1 MTNNQKQQV
10 DRSIIVGE
18 TSEVYLHRTL
28 NILRN
33 EGLNPFVTY
42 EIESTD
48 SGIVC
53 GINQIIDLLDHVL
66 PEADREVWALQEGS
80 EISENEVIIRIKARF
95 ASFG

>member
-53 GINQIIDLLDHVL
+53 ELT
-66 PEADREVWALQEGS
+66 R
-80 EISENEVIIRIKARF
+80 
-95 ASFG
+95 

>member
-33 EGLNPFVTY
+33 EG
-42 EIESTD
+42 
-48 SGIVC
+48 
-53 GINQIIDLLDHVL
+53 
-66 PEADREVWALQEGS
+66 
-80 EISENEVIIRIKARF
+80 
-95 ASFG
+95 